1 MIRRFLIAAA
11 ALLLVALNIRAQV
24 SNDDL
29 LHASSQ
35 PRDWLT
41 YSGSYMSQRYSL
53 LHQIDPANV
62 KNLELKWVF
71 QAQSLQKFEA
81 TPLVVHG
88 VMYVTQAPNDVVALD
103 AATGRAFWFYHYAV
117 SPAAKPCCGAV
128 NRGLAMLGHT
138 LYMATNDS
146 HLVALD
152 SRNGQPIWN
161 VEVAK
166 AADGYAM
173 TVAPLIIKDKVI
185 TGVAGG
191 ELGIRGFVAAY
202 DVETGKE
209 DWRFYTTAG
218 PGDPG
223 SGTWTSDA
231 WAHGGAPIWT
241 TGSYDPDL
249 NLTYWGTGNPGPD
262 YDPGA
267 RPGDNLYSASVVALD
282 ADTGKM
288 KWYFQFSPNDAHD
301 YDATQVPVLANTN
314 WKGSPRKLM
323 LWANR
328 NGYFYVLDRTDG
340 KFLSGTP
347 FVRITWAT
355 GLDPQTGRPQLRHL
369 EPGVPV
375 FPGPEGATNW
385 YSPSFSPHTG
395 LFYIP
400 AWSDFSA
407 IFNRFPVPY
416 KQGQHYTGGAITPAI
431 PNGQM
436 PVLSKLGPINTY
448 TDAAGHGAVIAMD
461 PADGQKK
468 WEFDMY
474 DVTMSGILTTA
485 SDLLFVGGREG
496 YFQSLD
502 AKTGALL
509 WKASLG
515 GEIADGPMTY
525 EVNGKQYV
533 SVASGNSLF
542 VFGLRDP

>member
-355 GLDPQTGRPQLRHL
+355 GLDPQTGRPQLAHL

-461 PADGQKK
+461 PTDGQKK